1 MGEKI
6 DIYRSYGEKL
16 ISLFARLLF
25 SGEKHSLTELA
36 QMLDC
41 SKQTVLRLM
50 EDIRKAYG
58 VDVEESYSSNRKYYR
73 LKRPGASRSLY
84 PLSELE
90 LSVLRMCRDFT
101 SHLLGKKLFEEATR
115 AIGKTQALLPQGP
128 HGNGNHF
135 GVFRPGT
142 IDYTPYHET
151 ICTLL
156 KAMDEQKVCR
166 LTYKAIMES
175 RAKTFHIKPL
185 KLFSKDDTIY
195 LLAQLAKEPGK
206 PYRTPDYDPLLAV
219 HRIRKVEVA
228 DRLFDPPQNYDFEK
242 IYNRHFGV
250 IKDEAFE
257 VEVELRGWAARY
269 VAERICSPDQTI
281 RKMGKDKILLTF
293 TASSEPEVLSW
304 ILSFGEDA
312 VLRSPDTLV
321 RRIYANAEAMC
332 KAYECYPCTVEEKGC

>member
-25 SGEKHSLTELA
+25 SGESYSLTELA
-36 QMLDC
+36 RMLNC

-58 VDVEESYSSNRKYYR
+58 VDVEESYASNRKYYR

-90 LSVLRMCRDFT
+90 LSVLQMCRHFT

-115 AIGKTQALLPQGP
+115 AIGKTQALLPQVP
-128 HGNGNHF
+128 HGKGNHF

-142 IDYTPYHET
+142 IDYTPYHDS

-156 KAMDEQKVCR
+156 KAMDERKVCR

-195 LLAQLAKEPGK
+195 LLAQLAKEPGQ
-206 PYRTPDYDPLLAV
+206 PYRAPDYNPLLAV
-219 HRIRKVEVA
+219 HRIRKVEIT
-228 DRLFDPPQNYDFEK
+228 DRQFDPPQNYDFEK

-257 VEVELRGWAARY
+257 VEVEFKGWAARY
-269 VAERICSPDQTI
+269 VSERTFSPDQKI
-281 RKMGKDKILLTF
+281 KKISQDKIRVTF
-293 TASSEPEVLSW
+293 AASSEPEVMAW
-304 ILSFGEDA
+304 ILSFGAQAQLLRPANLKKDISRQVR
-312 VLRSPDTLV
+312 VLCERYGEQADV
-321 RRIYANAEAMC
+321 QFKC
-332 KAYECYPCTVEEKGC
+332 

>member
-73 LKRPGASRSLY
+73 MKRPGASRSLY

-90 LSVLRMCRDFT
+90 LSVLQMCRDFT

-142 IDYTPYHET
+142 IDYTPYHDS

-156 KAMDEQKVCR
+156 KAMDERKVCR

-206 PYRTPDYDPLLAV
+206 PYRAPDYDPLLAV
-219 HRIRKVEVA
+219 HRIRKVEITN
-228 DRLFDPPQNYDFEK
+228 RQFDPPQNYDFEK

-257 VEVELRGWAARY
+257 VEVEFKGWAAKY
-269 VAERICSPDQTI
+269 VSERTFSPDQKISRI
-281 RKMGKDKILLTF
+281 RNDALRLTF
-293 TASSEPEVLSW
+293 SASSEPEVLSW
-304 ILSFGEDA
+304 VLSFGLEA
-312 VLRSPDTLV
+312 TLRAPESLVLLMRNS
-321 RRIYANAEAMC
+321 AEAMC
-332 KAYECYPCTVEEKGC
+332 RMYKK